1 MTQILKYIL
10 GVLILIFS
18 FSVAAQM
25 SGSFRLS
32 YIDGHT
38 NTCIKSQS
46 SSQINSGVSN
56 KAIRSYC
63 RCSAI
68 YIADMLNNRLA
79 TEIFEGRQKFQ
90 PAWNEMAANYCRINL
105 NNY

>member
-1 MTQILKYIL
+1 MKYIL
-10 GVLILIFS
+10 GVLIFIFS

-25 SGSFRLS
+25 SDSFRS
-32 YIDGHT
+32 NYIDRHT
-38 NTCIKSQS
+38 NTCIESQS
-46 SSQINSGVSN
+46 SAQINSGVSN

-68 YIADMLNNRLA
+68 DIADMLNNRLA

-90 PAWNEMAANYCRINL
+90 PVWSEMAANYCRINL

>member
-1 MTQILKYIL
+1 MKYIL
-10 GVLILIFS
+10 GVLIFIFS

-25 SGSFRLS
+25 SGSFRS
-32 YIDGHT
+32 NYIDGHT

-56 KAIRSYC
+56 KTIRSYC

-68 YIADMLNNRLA
+68 YIADMLNNKLA

-90 PAWNEMAANYCRINL
+90 PVWNEMAANYCRINL